1 MPAAAATPWPP
12 PSHIAPPQTLH
23 PTQQAIIAQLKE
35 EDEGSQ
41 YAGLGELC
49 ELLSVSTEDSLAA
62 FPTEQVV
69 PLLVSSL
76 AGQAVWL
83 GTAAFARACMPAFS
97 RGSCRRLRPHHR
109 RCLQRCRQSLAAR
122 PHHTLAAFSLSLPLS
137 SPLLSSLSPPEQVQ
151 FLGYEHNPELML
163 LAARGL
169 TFLADVFPPAAA
181 AIIRHGAVP
190 ALCLRLLNVEYID
203 LAEQS
208 LQASLDCACLP

>member
-1 MPAAAATPWPP
+1 M
-12 PSHIAPPQTLH
+12 
-23 PTQQAIIAQLKE
+23 
-35 EDEGSQ
+35 
-41 YAGLGELC
+41 
-49 ELLSVSTEDSLAA
+49 
-62 FPTEQVV
+62 
-69 PLLVSSL
+69 
-76 AGQAVWL
+76 
-83 GTAAFARACMPAFS
+83 RACLHSAGGAAGACVLTTVAACSAAVS
-97 RGSCRRLRPHHR
+97 RSP
-109 RCLQRCRQSLAAR
+109 LAR
-122 PHHTLAAFSLSLPLS
+122 TTHSLPSPFPSL